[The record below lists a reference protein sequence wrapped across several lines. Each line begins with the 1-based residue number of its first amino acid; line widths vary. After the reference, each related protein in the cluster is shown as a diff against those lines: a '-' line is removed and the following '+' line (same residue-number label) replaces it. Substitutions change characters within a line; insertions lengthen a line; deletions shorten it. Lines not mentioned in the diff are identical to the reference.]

1 MFLMSKTTDD
11 NTKSINNNEFQE
23 SLKRSITK
31 PSNLQVSENIVSAIR
46 KKCISDDVGGIF
58 ENDEKIKIVHQFV
71 M

>member
-31 PSNLQVSENIVSAIR
+31 PSNLSENIVSAIR

>member
-31 PSNLQVSENIVSAIR
+31 PSNLSENIVSIR